1 MKFRLILALL
11 AVCLPTAVYTQPPV
25 QKLDSAIV
33 RAKRRIMEGNRV
45 IFTPKQAAATISAVG
60 EPDILRHITVLP
72 GVAQG
77 LEGTLGLFVRGSDNT
92 ANLIEF
98 NGVPMNSS
106 AHLLGLFSSFPT
118 EMVQETEFS
127 TGGID
132 VRQGDMASSVVRI
145 TPKRALDQQQG
156 GHVSVSPYLVGVSWQ
171 RHVSEKTGYSVAIR
185 QSLLPQVGQFLLSA
199 HTETEGT
206 GLSGYLGDGL
216 ILTDW
221 KPSDRDRADLMAYW
235 SVDTYQI
242 SPESASVRFTTDMLA
257 LKAGWQRKLSSN
269 RTWYAKA
276 YLSRAHSGHRQKNK
290 GHTLE
295 LTNTR
300 TDASLE
306 GLVEWRSSSG
316 DTYTLGGNYTASFF
330 HPADRGTEP
339 CHLVSAFADW
349 KRRTDTWNWMFGIR
363 SSLALTGNGISPGI
377 DLRAKV
383 DYRLNV
389 HWTLEATFDRLTQYH
404 HTLEGLPTGWNV
416 NIMIP
421 ASSDFPA
428 EVTNQG
434 YCGISYR
441 GNLGPFQFQALS
453 GAFLRG
459 MSGLVC
465 YQTTSNLLF
474 VKNASWEESTE
485 TGTGR
490 SYGLES
496 YLSVMARR
504 LEASVSYTLSKSD
517 REFPTVNHGKTF
529 PFLYDRRHILNTQ
542 FQLLVREKQSK
553 RGHKRQQHFTS
564 AFTWYSGTAVTL
576 PVSQYQ
582 GADLPYWS
590 GRQSGWHLS
599 HQAIVL
605 SYSRIEMSEKNS
617 FRLPDYLRW
626 DIAWN
631 WTFHR
636 PKTVHELSLSVYNVT
651 NRHNV
656 FAIYNDNGRWRQVS
670 LLPILPAFRWSM
682 SF

>member
-257 LKAGWQRKLSSN
+257 LKAGWQRK
-269 RTWYAKA
+269 AKA

-474 VKNASWEESTE
+474 VKNASI
-485 TGTGR
+485 GKGR
-490 SYGLES
+490 SYGLETFAM
-496 YLSVMARR
+496 LTGRR
-504 LEASVSYTLSKSD
+504 LEASVAYTLSKAE
-517 REFPTVNHGKTF
+517 REFPTVN
-529 PFLYDRRHILNTQ
+529 
-542 FQLLVREKQSK
+542 
-553 RGHKRQQHFTS
+553 
-564 AFTWYSGTAVTL
+564 TWYSGTAVTL

-651 NRHNV
+651 NRHNI

>member
-1 MKFRLILALL
+1 
-11 AVCLPTAVYTQPPV
+11 
-25 QKLDSAIV
+25 
-33 RAKRRIMEGNRV
+33 MEGNRV

-185 QSLLPQVGQFLLSA
+185 QSLLPQVGRFLLSA

-474 VKNASWEESTE
+474 VKNASWEESTDI
-485 TGTGR
+485 GKGR
-490 SYGLES
+490 SYGLETFAM
-496 YLSVMARR
+496 LTGRR
-504 LEASVSYTLSKSD
+504 LEASVAYTLSKAERKRSGNSRLSIMGRPSPSSMTGAISLTRNSSCLCGKSRANVAINANNISPPPSPGIPERPSPCPFPSI
-517 REFPTVNHGKTF
+517 RE
-529 PFLYDRRHILNTQ
+529 R
-542 FQLLVREKQSK
+542 
-553 RGHKRQQHFTS
+553 
-564 AFTWYSGTAVTL
+564 
-576 PVSQYQ
+576 
-582 GADLPYWS
+582 
-590 GRQSGWHLS
+590 
-599 HQAIVL
+599 
-605 SYSRIEMSEKNS
+605 
-617 FRLPDYLRW
+617 
-626 DIAWN
+626 
-631 WTFHR
+631 TFHIGPEGRADGIYRIR
-636 PKTVHELSLSVYNVT
+636 PLSCRIPVLKCRRKTASACPTICDGISPGT
-651 NRHNV
+651 
-656 FAIYNDNGRWRQVS
+656 GRSTVPRPCTS
-670 LLPILPAFRWSM
+670 
-682 SF
+682 

>member
-1 MKFRLILALL
+1 
-11 AVCLPTAVYTQPPV
+11 
-25 QKLDSAIV
+25 
-33 RAKRRIMEGNRV
+33 
-45 IFTPKQAAATISAVG
+45 
-60 EPDILRHITVLP
+60 
-72 GVAQG
+72 
-77 LEGTLGLFVRGSDNT
+77 
-92 ANLIEF
+92 
-98 NGVPMNSS
+98 
-106 AHLLGLFSSFPT
+106 
-118 EMVQETEFS
+118 
-127 TGGID
+127 
-132 VRQGDMASSVVRI
+132 
-145 TPKRALDQQQG
+145 
-156 GHVSVSPYLVGVSWQ
+156 
-171 RHVSEKTGYSVAIR
+171 
-185 QSLLPQVGQFLLSA
+185 
-199 HTETEGT
+199 
-206 GLSGYLGDGL
+206 
-216 ILTDW
+216 
-221 KPSDRDRADLMAYW
+221 
-235 SVDTYQI
+235 
-242 SPESASVRFTTDMLA
+242 
-257 LKAGWQRKLSSN
+257 
-269 RTWYAKA
+269 
-276 YLSRAHSGHRQKNK
+276 
-290 GHTLE
+290 
-295 LTNTR
+295 
-300 TDASLE
+300 
-306 GLVEWRSSSG
+306 
-316 DTYTLGGNYTASFF
+316 
-330 HPADRGTEP
+330 
-339 CHLVSAFADW
+339 
-349 KRRTDTWNWMFGIR
+349 MFGIR

-441 GNLGPFQFQALS
+441 GNLGPFQFQVLS

-631 WTFHR
+631 WTFYR

-651 NRHNV
+651 NRHNI